1 MGSDAVDPR
10 WPRLLSLTVH
20 EFRTPLTV
28 VAGYLRMLLKDRAG
42 PVSEQQRRLLEEA
55 EKSCQRLSAILSEV
69 SDLSGLEAG
78 TAAFNRS
85 SLELTSLLADVV
97 TTLPE
102 LPDRR
107 ICVDLQ
113 VEPGDAVISGDAA
126 RLKAALTAVVMA
138 LRRELVTSDRLVMR
152 QLARSIDRRAV
163 QWVAI
168 GDADRIDELARA
180 ERHALTAFDEW
191 RGGCGLSLAVARRV
205 IDAHGGHIWSP
216 VQDGKAGAVIAL
228 PA

>member
-1 MGSDAVDPR
+1 
-10 WPRLLSLTVH
+10 
-20 EFRTPLTV
+20 
-28 VAGYLRMLLKDRAG
+28 
-42 PVSEQQRRLLEEA
+42 
-55 EKSCQRLSAILSEV
+55 
-69 SDLSGLEAG
+69 
-78 TAAFNRS
+78 
-85 SLELTSLLADVV
+85 
-97 TTLPE
+97 
-102 LPDRR
+102 
-107 ICVDLQ
+107 
-113 VEPGDAVISGDAA
+113 
-126 RLKAALTAVVMA
+126 MA